1 MQVSPELALVALT
14 ALTVGVVHA
23 LLGPD
28 HYLPFIALARARR
41 WSARRTLSIT
51 LACGLGHVGGS
62 LVLGALGV
70 LFGWSLTGLSRI
82 DEARGSVAVWLLIG
96 FGLAY
101 AAWGLRSAARSRPH
115 RHLHAHAN
123 GTLHSHDH
131 SHRGEHAHVHEE
143 PARNRSLTPW
153 LLFTIFVFGP
163 CEALVPLLMVP
174 AAVGD
179 WWGVGFVVLVF
190 AVATLATM
198 AALVT
203 AGRLG
208 LSRLGLGSLE
218 RYSHALAGLALV
230 ACGLAIRL
238 GL

>member
-1 MQVSPELALVALT
+1 MSLT
-14 ALTVGVVHA
+14 ALTVGVVHT

-28 HYLPFIALARARR
+28 HYLPFIAMARARG

-51 LACGLGHVGGS
+51 LACGLGHVGAS
-62 LVLGALGV
+62 LVLGSLGV
-70 LFGWSLTGLSRI
+70 LFGLSLTGLSRI
-82 DEARGSVAVWLLIG
+82 DEARGNIAVWLLVG

-101 AAWGLRSAARSRPH
+101 AVWGLRSAIRSRPH
-115 RHLHAHAN
+115 SHPHAHAD
-123 GTLHSHDH
+123 GTVHSHGHAHVDK
-131 SHRGEHAHVHEE
+131 HAHVHEQTSVT
-143 PARNRSLTPW
+143 RSVTPW
-153 LLFTIFVFGP
+153 VLFTIFVFGP

-174 AAVGD
+174 AARND
-179 WWGVGFVVLVF
+179 WWGVGGVALVF

-198 AALVT
+198 GSLVMV
-203 AGRLG
+203 AHLG
-208 LSRLGLGSLE
+208 LAKLSLGPLE